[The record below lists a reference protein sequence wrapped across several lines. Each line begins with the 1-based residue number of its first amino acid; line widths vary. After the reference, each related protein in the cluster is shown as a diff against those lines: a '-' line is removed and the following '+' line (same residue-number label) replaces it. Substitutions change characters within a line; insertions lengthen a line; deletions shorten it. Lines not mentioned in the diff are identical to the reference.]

1 MRREVIV
8 AAIVVV
14 VAVAVVGVFLL
25 TMSSPPQGQP
35 DAGSPPASG
44 RPASPEAPSTSQPG
58 TAASAAAG
66 PVPMAFTREGVAGA
80 ITSAVER
87 PARPGRVQVAV
98 RASGEARWVCILA
111 DGRER
116 YVELD
121 RGLRIEEF
129 PGLQDAGFR
138 PPPPQLSRATTSIY
152 RSLAKRALGYDAARG
167 DRIII
172 ILCPRDQWPTLR
184 LHWPA
189 PAERAKHATGS
200 AQNP

>member
-1 MRREVIV
+1 MKAWQIV
-8 AAIVVV
+8 ALLALPALVGILI
-14 VAVAVVGVFLL
+14 VAVAL
-25 TMSSPPQGQP
+25 
-35 DAGSPPASG
+35 
-44 RPASPEAPSTSQPG
+44 TSQPPQEREPAG
-58 TAASAAAG
+58 HATQSKPASVAPATAASTS
-66 PVPMAFTREGVAGA
+66 PEPTPMEFTREGVAGE
-80 ITSAVER
+80 ITTAVER

-98 RASGEARWVCILA
+98 RASGDARWVCILA

-152 RSLAKRALGYDAARG
+152 RSVAKRALGYDAARG

-172 ILCPRDQWPTLR
+172 ILCPRGQWPTLR
-184 LHWPA
+184 LHWPGPQA
-189 PAERAKHATGS
+189 HNEARNSPE
-200 AQNP
+200 NP